1 MLISILHSGICFQ
14 FYKTFGAQNDII
26 FQRIATIFSLTSLF
40 FHFISI
46 LCALCVFFLRFFSL
60 HVKENWTTTA
70 PKTKTFLRKREKELT
85 NKTKMKRRF
94 QIDLPNVWMVV
105 SKWMYVFDAFI
116 LLYIFPFFCCI
127 FLPIWM
133 PAQLAFCYLFLVRIL
148 LSSFKA

>member
-46 LCALCVFFLRFFSL
+46 LCALCVFFFLRFFSL

-116 LLYIFPFFCCI
+116 LLYIFPFFLLHFSADLDAGPVG
-127 FLPIWM
+127 FL
-133 PAQLAFCYLFLVRIL
+133 LLIL
-148 LSSFKA
+148 GSNIVVVF